1 MKHSSAAIS
10 ACRHCRFYSP
20 QGRRGGYCKK
30 LNVSVKG
37 QWEACS
43 LATPPFA
50 ATWRELES
58 ITVWTQKAL
67 IAEDR
72 VRAVEGS
79 LATDLFEAKQTALVP
94 CVSRASRSS
103 WM

>member
-1 MKHSSAAIS
+1 MKHSSSAIS
-10 ACRHCRFYSP
+10 ACRHCQFYSP
-20 QGRRGGYCKK
+20 QGRRGGHCKK

-43 LATPPFA
+43 LATPPFVA
-50 ATWRELES
+50 AWRELES

-67 IAEDR
+67 ITEDVVR
-72 VRAVEGS
+72 VVEGS
-79 LATDLFEAKQTALVP
+79 LATDLFESGQPALVP
-94 CVSRASRSS
+94 CVSRAGLSS